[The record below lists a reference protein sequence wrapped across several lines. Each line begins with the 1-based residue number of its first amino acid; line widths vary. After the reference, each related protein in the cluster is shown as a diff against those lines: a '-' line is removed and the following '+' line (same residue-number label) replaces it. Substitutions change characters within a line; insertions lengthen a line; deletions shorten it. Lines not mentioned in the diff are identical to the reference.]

1 MDLGMVLYGLVLAV
15 LTAGLLRL
23 VERLSRRP

>member
-1 MDLGMVLYGLVLAV
+1 MDLIILLFALVLSV

-23 VERLSRRP
+23 ADRLSRRP